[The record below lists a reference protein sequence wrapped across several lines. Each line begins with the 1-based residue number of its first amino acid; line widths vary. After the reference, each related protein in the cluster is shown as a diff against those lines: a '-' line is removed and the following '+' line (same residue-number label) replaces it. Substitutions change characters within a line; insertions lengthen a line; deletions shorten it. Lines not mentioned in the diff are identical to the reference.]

1 MSLHGWHEL
10 WMLPVMTP
18 GVGGVIGRAIGVE
31 ALALSY
37 SSYTPKDARAPAA
50 GGGIVKATYAP
61 STFLYGQNGMNTALC
76 G

>member
-1 MSLHGWHEL
+1 
-10 WMLPVMTP
+10 MTP